1 MRTLNAGS
9 TEMIGSAVSRHTALR
24 KALLVCGILA
34 ALVWLSTDILASL
47 HYAGYNYPFEPIS
60 GLSAIGAPTRP
71 AVVLFDNVYLVLQM
85 AFAIGVR
92 MSAGTKRALRVTP
105 ALLFAAGLVG
115 LLSNGFPWNPAA
127 AATTPG
133 NVMHAILSGALT
145 VLLILLIVWSG
156 RGAGG
161 RWFRLYTY
169 ATLLVFFVVGALS
182 SQEGSRL
189 MAGLSPRTLGLT
201 ERVNAYGYMLWM
213 IVLAIVLLRIRRT
226 EEE

>member
-9 TEMIGSAVSRHTALR
+9 PEIIGSAVNRSTMVR
-24 KALLVCGILA
+24 KALLICGILSG
-34 ALVWLSTDILASL
+34 LVWLLTDIVAGLSYKGY
-47 HYAGYNYPFEPIS
+47 HYPLEAIS

-71 AVVLFDNVYLVLQM
+71 AVVLFDNLYLVLQM

-92 MSAGTKRALRVTP
+92 MSAGTKRAPRVTA
-105 ALLFAAGLVG
+105 ALLFVAGALG
-115 LLSNGFPWNPAA
+115 LASNWFPWNPAA
-127 AATTPG
+127 AATTFG

-145 VLLILLIVWSG
+145 VLLILWIVWSG

-161 RWFRLYTY
+161 RRFRLYTY
-169 ATLLVFFVVGALS
+169 GTLLVFFVVGALS

-213 IVLAIVLLRIRRT
+213 MVLAMVLLRIQAT
-226 EEE
+226 EE